1 MAEHGQKQQLAKP
14 KASEWDESVEDSW
27 ASSSFKEPKKSFA
40 AAKAMQAQKAKQ
52 EKRYES
58 YNDDEWD

>member
-1 MAEHGQKQQLAKP
+1 MQEAAKPKP

-40 AAKAMQAQKAKQ
+40 AAKAMQAQKQKQ
-52 EKRYES
+52 EKRY
-58 YNDDEWD
+58 